1 MRPWYEPRK
10 NRPDIPK
17 DMPQKKGFVRY
28 METLWREFF
37 EMLKLNLLFLV
48 TCIPI
53 VTIPASIT
61 AMSRITVT
69 MVQDKNHFLWP
80 DYWKAFKRDFLKSL
94 LGGLIL
100 AAMVAAFSISTWFYY
115 RLMRENTFFVIL
127 AGGSACLLLSAL
139 MMSLY
144 FYPMLAV
151 VDLPTLQLIK
161 NSCILTFVNIKRSLP
176 ALLLCVLFEGLG
188 IGLLPYSAP
197 FVALIM
203 FSITNFSSSF
213 LVYPAIESRVLEQEP
228 APAHHDSYEELQSAQ
243 LGEFPEEEE

>member
-144 FYPMLAV
+144 F
-151 VDLPTLQLIK
+151 TQCWRWWT
-161 NSCILTFVNIKRSLP
+161 SR
-176 ALLLCVLFEGLG
+176 LC
-188 IGLLPYSAP
+188 
-197 FVALIM
+197 
-203 FSITNFSSSF
+203 
-213 LVYPAIESRVLEQEP
+213 
-228 APAHHDSYEELQSAQ
+228 AH
-243 LGEFPEEEE
+243 

>member
-100 AAMVAAFSISTWFYY
+100 GGHGGGLFHLHLVLLQAD
-115 RLMRENTFFVIL
+115 
-127 AGGSACLLLSAL
+127 AGEYLLRDLGRRSACLLLSAL

-144 FYPMLAV
+144 FYPIGCGWWTSRLCSSLRIPASLHLSTSSAACRRSCSV
-151 VDLPTLQLIK
+151 SCSRGSVSGCCPTARPL
-161 NSCILTFVNIKRSLP
+161 
-176 ALLLCVLFEGLG
+176 
-188 IGLLPYSAP
+188 
-197 FVALIM
+197 
-203 FSITNFSSSF
+203 
-213 LVYPAIESRVLEQEP
+213 
-228 APAHHDSYEELQSAQ
+228 
-243 LGEFPEEEE
+243 

>member
-1 MRPWYEPRK
+1 
-10 NRPDIPK
+10 
-17 DMPQKKGFVRY
+17 

-176 ALLLCVLFEGLG
+176 APPALCLVRGARYRAAALQRALCSFD
-188 IGLLPYSAP
+188 YVFNHQF
-197 FVALIM
+197 FVM
-203 FSITNFSSSF
+203 VFS
-213 LVYPAIESRVLEQEP
+213 LPAIESRVLEQEP
-228 APAHHDSYEELQSAQ
+228 APAHS
-243 LGEFPEEEE
+243 